1 LNDRYGSRPTL
12 AVRALPVIGSP
23 QDHTLAF
30 RRVCLDRNLT
40 GRRARKTSCQRP
52 WSRAEYLDP
61 TGNHLPSAKAAARM
75 QKRLILSISTGG
87 ARQMSQD
94 TTVEQRVTALEIEVD
109 GIKRQLQQPGNSAH
123 WLDEIAGSMKD
134 HPDFE
139 ELVRLGRKFRQSQ
152 TDSN

>member
-1 LNDRYGSRPTL
+1 
-12 AVRALPVIGSP
+12 
-23 QDHTLAF
+23 
-30 RRVCLDRNLT
+30 
-40 GRRARKTSCQRP
+40 
-52 WSRAEYLDP
+52 
-61 TGNHLPSAKAAARM
+61 
-75 QKRLILSISTGG
+75 
-87 ARQMSQD
+87 MSQD